1 MQSVAILYFL
11 PIFVSAD
18 NAIYLSK
25 RLERY
30 LKIAVWNN
38 LIVSHAPPFFIVF
51 TPYSPVM
58 VLLRPHLRFVCLQM
72 ILLPTIT
79 FKNVYNQNDEYEK
92 N

>member
-18 NAIYLSK
+18 KAICLSK

-30 LKIAVWNN
+30 LKIAVWKKPF
-38 LIVSHAPPFFIVF
+38 VSHAPPFFIAF
-51 TPYSPVM
+51 SLNSPATG
-58 VLLRPHLRFVCLQM
+58 LLIPHLRFVCLQM
-72 ILLPTIT
+72 ILLLTIT
-79 FKNVYNQNDEYEK
+79 FKNVNQNDEYEK